1 MNYVQRWYQ
10 DLMSRSKLK
19 VEQEIE
25 AWGEYQ
31 KILGPRQMY
40 ARVKVAIGPGDSLKV
55 SDNLPPDKA
64 SRLYNYGYDEPIVFG
79 VLDVMLTC
87 KQSPVFPFNLTIL
100 DVDIHEVHSSPLA
113 FRLAAR
119 EAAKKILDQSN
130 LPG

>member
-1 MNYVQRWYQ
+1 MNRTP
-10 DLMSRSKLK
+10 LK

-55 SDNLPPDKA
+55 SDDLPPDKA

-79 VLDVMLTC
+79 VLDVMLTY
-87 KQSPVFPFNLTIL
+87 KQLPVFPFNLTIL
-100 DVDIHEVHSSPLA
+100 DVDIHEVHSSPIA

-119 EAAKKILDQSN
+119 EAAKKMN
-130 LPG
+130 